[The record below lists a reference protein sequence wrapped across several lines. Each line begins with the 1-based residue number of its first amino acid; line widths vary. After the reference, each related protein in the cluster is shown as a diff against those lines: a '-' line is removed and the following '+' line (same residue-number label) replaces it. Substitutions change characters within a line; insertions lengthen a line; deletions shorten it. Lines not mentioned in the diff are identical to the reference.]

1 MCLSCSFVHHCE
13 ASFVKELN
21 CWLITTKLRVQNILI
36 PANTT
41 GEIPVSSNST
51 RSKLHLHYFVTCKHI
66 LWEKKE
72 GEQSRRG
79 FREHALFSI
88 LLSPPSP
95 TSREVL
101 PTMRLQ
107 PTLKSSGEILLGFLM
122 KAGQLIK
129 ILKLFIYRI

>member
-1 MCLSCSFVHHCE
+1 MLEASAVSLGQIFVCLSCSFVHHWE

-51 RSKLHLHYFVTCKHI
+51 RSKLHLHYFVTCKQI

-72 GEQSRRG
+72 GEQSRLEVLG
-79 FREHALFSI
+79 SMLFS
-88 LLSPPSP
+88 LFFYLPPPPPPEKSP
-95 TSREVL
+95 TNI
-101 PTMRLQ
+101 
-107 PTLKSSGEILLGFLM
+107 EIVRRY
-122 KAGQLIK
+122 
-129 ILKLFIYRI
+129 FIRISYEGWATY